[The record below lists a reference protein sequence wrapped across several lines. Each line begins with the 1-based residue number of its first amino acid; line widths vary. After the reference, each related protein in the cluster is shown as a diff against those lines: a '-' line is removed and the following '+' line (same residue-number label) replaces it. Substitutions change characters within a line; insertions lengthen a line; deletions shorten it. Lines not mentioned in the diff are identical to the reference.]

1 MDFAIHDLEKLD
13 IYKIMSN
20 FVIPRPIAWVSTLSK
35 ENILNLAP
43 FSYFTPLSSHPA
55 TFLIS
60 IGHKKDGSP
69 KDTLKNLR
77 ESKKC
82 SIIIADSS
90 LVQSLQDSAKP
101 LEYNESEFETFDI
114 QTKELDKNYP
124 KVPKNAKVVFMGSY
138 LKEVELKDSKTIPV
152 IIQIE
157 KVFIDDSLIEDK
169 EKLHFKFF
177 DAIARVGAKY
187 YRLGEELEVK
197 K

>member
-1 MDFAIHDLEKLD
+1 MNFTINELEKLD

-20 FVIPRPIAWVSTLSK
+20 FVIPRPIAWVSTLST

-55 TFLIS
+55 TLLIS

-82 SIIIADSS
+82 SIVIADTS
-90 LVQSLQDSAKP
+90 LLQSLQDSATP
-101 LEYNESEFETFDI
+101 LEYNESEFKAFNI
-114 QTKELDKNYP
+114 QTKELDKAYP
-124 KVPKNAKVVFMGSY
+124 KVPKDAKVVFMGRY
-138 LKEVELKDSKTIPV
+138 LKEVELEDSKTIPV

-169 EKLHFKFF
+169 KKLHFKFF

-187 YRLGEELEVK
+187 YRLGEELKVLK
-197 K
+197 